1 MKGKKRRK
9 EAIERG
15 LPEAP
20 RGCPAVPL
28 TAAPRG
34 RPSVLLLRT
43 GGSPN
48 NNAERAL
55 CCSPQS
61 SLESRVW
68 VSSSLPHF
76 HTLSFSE
83 LCPIKAAH
91 WILLNTD
98 KHLGWRE
105 VAVPPPSPLPPPGEK
120 TPHRE
125 VAAEPSPCARRWGPF
140 CRRFSPCLRSTPQTA
155 GAAWPPARRRR
166 SLRLAT
172 LLPLGCA
179 LLPGP
184 RAPQVSS
191 RGRGLVGLQCAAVPL
206 LRCRMGPQGL
216 ILLGVF
222 TFCSVTPS
230 TYSTPFG

>member
-105 VAVPPPSPLPPPGEK
+105 VAVRPPPPPREK

-166 SLRLAT
+166 SLGWQRCSLWGARSSPAPGLPKSSLGGGVSWGSGARLYPSFAA
-172 LLPLGCA
+172 GW
-179 LLPGP
+179 GP
-184 RAPQVSS
+184 RASSCSGSS
-191 RGRGLVGLQCAAVPL
+191 RSAP
-206 LRCRMGPQGL
+206 
-216 ILLGVF
+216 
-222 TFCSVTPS
+222 
-230 TYSTPFG
+230 